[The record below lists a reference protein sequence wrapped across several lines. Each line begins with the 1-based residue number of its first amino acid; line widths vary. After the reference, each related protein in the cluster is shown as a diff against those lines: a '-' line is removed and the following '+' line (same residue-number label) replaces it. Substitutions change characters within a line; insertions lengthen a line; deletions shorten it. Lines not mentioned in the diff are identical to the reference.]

1 MSDSNINN
9 IAELK
14 NSLLNL
20 WFINTTMRIKTILF
34 FCFFSNNFI
43 LFAQTKTEQLS
54 ASIGIGVTDY
64 YNLGITPQY
73 NLRLQKKTNQNG
85 DAVFLTLAFEPA
97 YKLNYSTEAVAIE
110 NGTVPSLII
119 VPYTIEY
126 TYYNGTIN
134 YLYNLT
140 DYDDEEN
147 DKDKSYYYYLF
158 GGIGAGYI
166 KNKYQIKEFDNINY
180 RIFYTDLVKNKNF
193 IGINADFGFGVNY
206 NWKSFKFFSEGKLSL
221 IQTFLT
227 EKLEPNNKPII
238 SANLMIGVGYLLI
251 K

>member
-1 MSDSNINN
+1 
-9 IAELK
+9 
-14 NSLLNL
+14 
-20 WFINTTMRIKTILF
+20 MRTKTILF
-34 FCFFSNNFI
+34 FCFIASNII
-43 LFAQTKTEQLS
+43 LLAQTKTEQFS
-54 ASIGIGVTDY
+54 ASVGIGVTDY

-73 NLRLQKKTNQNG
+73 NLRIQRKTNKNG
-85 DAVFLTLAFEPA
+85 DAIFLSLAYEPP

-110 NGTVPSLII
+110 NGTKPSLII

-126 TYYNGTIN
+126 TFYNGTIN

-147 DKDKSYYYYLF
+147 DKDKNYYYYIF

-166 KNKYQIKEFDNINY
+166 KNNYQINTFDNINY
-180 RIFYTDLVKNKNF
+180 RIFYTELVKNHNF
-193 IGINADFGFGVNY
+193 IGINADFGFGANY
-206 NWKSFKFFSEGKLSL
+206 NWNNLKFFGEGKISL